1 MRLTLGRNGPTLR
14 TLRSVAYLVIVAALA
29 SRAVAA
35 PAADVVLVWA
45 PGENPRAVAD
55 VARARGAAVI
65 DLSPAPPAVVETAR
79 FLERGI
85 AAYQA
90 IQLADAQK
98 ALDQAR
104 DLADQTGA
112 AGLTSAQLYDLF
124 LYRGLVKTALGDD
137 AGARDELVT
146 ATTINPTRTPDP
158 QQYPPKVAELLANV
172 RDDVLKNEKQVRLEL
187 QTPAGCRI
195 VVDGDAVAGPMLR
208 LAGPHWVRVTCPS
221 YEPWATRIDLTN
233 LGASIPVTPKP
244 YVRPDDSAL
253 LVQARVAGAHAL
265 VAVEVGEGLAVVR
278 LISADGRERDRKSV
292 AVHGDLAPAAPLVDA
307 MLAPPA
313 VATTHWYRSRW
324 AWAGAAALAAAAIA
338 IPVTAAIV
346 GASGDT
352 SWTLR
357 PSGLKF

>member
-1 MRLTLGRNGPTLR
+1 M
-14 TLRSVAYLVIVAALA
+14 IVAVSAA
-29 SRAVAA
+29 SAVAA
-35 PAADVVLVWA
+35 PAADVVMVWA
-45 PGENPRAVAD
+45 PGTNARPVAAVAS
-55 VARARGAAVI
+55 ARGAALI
-65 DLSPAPPAVVETAR
+65 DLSPAPPATVETAR
-79 FLERGI
+79 FLARGI

-90 IQLADAQK
+90 IQLADAQT

-124 LYRGLVKTALGDD
+124 LYRGLVQIAQGHDD
-137 AGARDELVT
+137 AARDELVT
-146 ATTINPTRTPDP
+146 ATLINPTRTPDP
-158 QQYPPKVAELLANV
+158 RLYPPKVAEQLAKV
-172 RDDVLKNEKQVRLEL
+172 RDEVLADHKQARLEL
-187 QTPAGCRI
+187 QPPASCTI
-195 VVDGDAVAGPMLR
+195 VVDGDAVAGPILR
-208 LAGPHWVRVTCPS
+208 LTGPHWVRVTCAS
-221 YEPWATRIDLTN
+221 FEPWATRLDLTSQ
-233 LGASIPVTPKP
+233 GASIPVTPKP
-244 YVRPDDSAL
+244 YARPDDSAL
-253 LVQARVAGAHAL
+253 LVQARVAGAHAF

-307 MLAPPA
+307 MLAPPV

-324 AWAGAAALAAAAIA
+324 AWAGAAAVVAAAIA

-357 PSGLKF
+357 TGLKF